1 VAIPAGQ
8 ASLGAVRGEV
18 PFGWDNEFPGPVVD
32 VDAFRIQRLNVT
44 NGDFLAFV
52 DAGGYHDP
60 QWWSPQDWTWLQAE
74 SHTHPSF
81 WERIDERWHWRG
93 MFEYVPLPLAWPV
106 YVSQAEAT
114 AYAKW
119 AGRRLPTVTDPFFT
133 TRPEGTG
140 LGLAIAKRFV
150 EQNGGTLVIS
160 STVGRGTTV
169 GIHFPAAPAM
179 AGSA

>member
-1 VAIPAGQ
+1 MQHTLANTANHQRRLITAVHRLGIVGFFVIAFSSAATAQRNEPLRDRGVQTLYGDIKVDAVPGGGTLGVTTRASADRSSVIVEISDTGKGIPAE
-8 ASLGAVRGEV
+8 L
-18 PFGWDNEFPGPVVD
+18 
-32 VDAFRIQRLNVT
+32 
-44 NGDFLAFV
+44 
-52 DAGGYHDP
+52 
-60 QWWSPQDWTWLQAE
+60 
-74 SHTHPSF
+74 
-81 WERIDERWHWRG
+81 
-93 MFEYVPLPLAWPV
+93 
-106 YVSQAEAT
+106 
-114 AYAKW
+114 
-119 AGRRLPTVTDPFFT
+119 LPTVTDPFFT